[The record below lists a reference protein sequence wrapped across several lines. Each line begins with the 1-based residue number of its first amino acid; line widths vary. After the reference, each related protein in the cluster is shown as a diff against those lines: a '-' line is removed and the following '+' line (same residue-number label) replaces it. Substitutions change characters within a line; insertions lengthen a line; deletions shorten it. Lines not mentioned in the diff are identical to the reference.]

1 VGEEKLGLLVDKL
14 LDEQDVILKPQ
25 SKLLRRI
32 RNIAGATILGTGQ
45 VCMVLNPTDLLK
57 SVRQTPTVQ
66 KVSQVVAETESQV
79 GSILVVED
87 SIAIRT
93 QEKRILESAGYEVTT
108 AVDGLD
114 GFNKLQTHPFD
125 AIVSDIQMPNMDG
138 LELTRQIRQNPK
150 YKELPI
156 ILVTSMAN
164 EEDKRKG
171 AQAGANAY
179 ITKSSF
185 NQEVLLETLQRL
197 V

>member
-1 VGEEKLGLLVDKL
+1 
-14 LDEQDVILKPQ
+14 
-25 SKLLRRI
+25 
-32 RNIAGATILGTGQ
+32 
-45 VCMVLNPTDLLK
+45 
-57 SVRQTPTVQ
+57 
-66 KVSQVVAETESQV
+66 
-79 GSILVVED
+79 
-87 SIAIRT
+87 
-93 QEKRILESAGYEVTT
+93 LESAGYEVTT

-114 GFNKLQTHPFD
+114 GFNKLQTYSFD
-125 AIVSDIQMPNMDG
+125 ALVSDIQMPNMDG

-156 ILVTSMAN
+156 VLVTSMAN

-185 NQEVLLETLQRL
+185 NQEVLLETLKRL